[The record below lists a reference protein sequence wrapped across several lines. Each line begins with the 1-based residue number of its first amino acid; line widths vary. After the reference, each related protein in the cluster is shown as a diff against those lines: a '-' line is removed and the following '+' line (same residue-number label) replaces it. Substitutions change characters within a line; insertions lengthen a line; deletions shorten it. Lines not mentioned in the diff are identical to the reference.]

1 MSETTTSSHQHPLI
15 LGCVLLGIAAIPD
28 AMVVPVL
35 HDLTVERFGVSEGA
49 AHAFMAVNFV
59 GAVLVVGL
67 LAFLN
72 RSISTSVL
80 LMIAAVSSCGLMAA
94 MATVDSWWGLLGLRC
109 LEGGA
114 DIILLSIPF
123 RMIAS
128 CGTTKH
134 YGMRMGVSFSVMFLS
149 LAFGVGIGSVIGKVD
164 AANVLWAA
172 SLTSGILLLIVAILR
187 DTVDNTSKSPR
198 PKDGAC
204 PLISTEWIGASFLAL
219 DRGLSA
225 LVSVTLPILITSGF
239 NVSLKTLGIAL
250 AGMFVVLA
258 LFSVP
263 AGWIADRIGGIRV
276 RVIASILCG
285 VGLAGLGLMRWL
297 PPVVILSPCL
307 LLYGAGAAGL
317 MPSAFSASVRREA
330 STLVFSTLQAAGQGG
345 YALGIVA
352 GLLLVTFLALPP
364 ETLLTSLFPI
374 AGVLFIAANL
384 LLTTSLRHM
393 RGKVG

>member
-1 MSETTTSSHQHPLI
+1 MSETTTSSPLHPLI

-352 GLLLVTFLALPP
+352 GLLLVSFIALPP
-364 ETLLTSLFPI
+364 ETLLTSLFPV
-374 AGVLFIAANL
+374 AGVLFIGANL
-384 LLTTSLRHM
+384 LLATSLRHL

>member
-1 MSETTTSSHQHPLI
+1 MSETTKSSHQHPLV
-15 LGCVLLGIAAIPD
+15 LGCVLLGVAAIPD

-35 HDLTVERFGVSEGA
+35 HDLTVERFGVSEGV

-59 GAVLVVGL
+59 GALLVVGL

-80 LMIAAVSSCGLMAA
+80 LMISAATSCGLMAA
-94 MATVDSWWGLLGLRC
+94 MATVDSWWALLGLRC
-109 LEGGA
+109 IEGGA
-114 DIILLSIPF
+114 DLIMLSIPF

-134 YGMRMGVSFSVMFLS
+134 YGMRMGVSFSVMFLA
-149 LAFGVGIGSVIGKVD
+149 LAFGAGIGSVIGSGD
-164 AANVLWAA
+164 ATNVLWAS

-187 DTVDNTSKSPR
+187 GTVDNTSKSPR

-204 PLISTEWIGASFLAL
+204 PLIPTEWIGASFLAL

-352 GLLLVTFLALPP
+352 GLLLVSFLALPP

-374 AGVLFIAANL
+374 AGVLFIGANL
-384 LLTTSLRHM
+384 LLATSLRHL

>member
-1 MSETTTSSHQHPLI
+1 MSETTKSSHQHPLV

-59 GAVLVVGL
+59 GALLVVGL
-67 LAFLN
+67 LAVLN
-72 RSISTSVL
+72 RRIPTSGL
-80 LMIAAVSSCGLMAA
+80 LLIAAASSCVLMVG
-94 MATVDSWWGLLGLRC
+94 MATVDSWWVLLGLRC

-114 DIILLSIPF
+114 DLIMLSIPF

-128 CGTTKH
+128 CGSRTH
-134 YGMRMGVSFSVMFLS
+134 YGMRMGISFSVMFLS
-149 LAFGVGIGSVIGKVD
+149 LAFGVGIGSVIGTDD
-164 AANVLWAA
+164 ATNVLWAA
-172 SLTSGILLLIVAILR
+172 SVTSGILLLIVAILR
-187 DTVDNTSKSPR
+187 TSVDNTSKSPR

-204 PLISTEWIGASFLAL
+204 PLIPSEWIGASFLAL

-258 LFSVP
+258 IFSAP
-263 AGWIADRIGGIRV
+263 AGMVADRIGGIRV
-276 RVIASILCG
+276 RIIASFLCG
-285 VGLAGLGLMRWL
+285 VGLVGLGLMRWL

-345 YALGIVA
+345 YAIGIVV
-352 GLLLVTFLALPP
+352 GLILVSSLALPP

-374 AGVLFIAANL
+374 AGTLFICANL
-384 LLTTSLRHM
+384 LLATSLRHL

>member
-1 MSETTTSSHQHPLI
+1 MSETTKSSHQHPLV

-28 AMVVPVL
+28 AMVIPVL
-35 HDLTVERFGVSEGA
+35 HDLTVERFGVSKGA

-59 GAVLVVGL
+59 GALLVVGL

-80 LMIAAVSSCGLMAA
+80 LMISAATSCGLMAA
-94 MATVDSWWGLLGLRC
+94 MATVDSWWALLGLRC
-109 LEGGA
+109 IEGGA
-114 DIILLSIPF
+114 DLIMLSIPF

-149 LAFGVGIGSVIGKVD
+149 LAFGVGIGSVIGRGD
-164 AANVLWAA
+164 ATNVLWAA
-172 SLTSGILLLIVAILR
+172 SLTCGILLLIVAILR
-187 DTVDNTSKSPR
+187 GTVDNTSKSPR

-225 LVSVTLPILITSGF
+225 LVSVTLQILITSGF
-239 NVSLKTLGIAL
+239 NMSRKTLGIAFV
-250 AGMFVVLA
+250 GMFVVLA
-258 LFSVP
+258 LFSAP
-263 AGWIADRIGGIRV
+263 AGVIADRIGGIKV

-330 STLVFSTLQAAGQGG
+330 STFVFSTLQAAGQGG

-352 GLLLVTFLALPP
+352 GLLLVSFLALPP
-364 ETLLTSLFPI
+364 ETLLTSLFPV
-374 AGVLFIAANL
+374 AGVLFVGANL
-384 LLTTSLRHM
+384 LLATSLCTL
-393 RGKVG
+393 RGRIG